1 MCFDSVKFV
10 ILHVLRL
17 PDIITHPIPVKRMP
31 GDRRIQIIKHPR
43 FIHLDLSDDDFFCRT
58 AIHPDCSGKLR
69 FFHPLFQGTGCP
81 RAGCAKQIVSASVP
95 RRFQRL
101 IRADRLLAKTRK
113 SVILCQKS
121 KYRFSCSPLC
131 NKCGLK
137 PCDSF
142 CDTKSFFFQIV
153 RKTG

>member
-31 GDRRIQIIKHPR
+31 GDRRIQVIKHSCL
-43 FIHLDLSDDDFFCRT
+43 IHLNFPKNNFLSRA
-58 AIHPDCSGKLR
+58 AIHPDGPGKLR

-137 PCDSF
+137 SCDSF
-142 CDTKSFFFQIV
+142 CNTKSFFFQIV